1 MQLTNVLIAPVV
13 TEKSSNAQSKSK
25 YTFRV
30 KATATKVE
38 ISKAVGKAYG
48 VDVTAVNVIPVRK
61 KQRLVGRGKTIT
73 KRPAS
78 KKAIVTIKAKQNI
91 DFNKL
96 KTSK

>member
-1 MQLTNVLIAPVV
+1 MQLTSVLIAPVV
-13 TEKSSNAQSKSK
+13 TEKSNQAQTQSK

-30 KATATKVE
+30 HSNATKIDVA
-38 ISKAVGKAYG
+38 KAVTKAYG
-48 VDVTAVNVIPVRK
+48 VDVKSVRVMPIQK
-61 KQRLVGRGKTIT
+61 KIRRVGRNKFIT

-78 KKAIVTIKAKQNI
+78 RRAIVTVKAKQSI

>member
-1 MQLTNVLIAPVV
+1 MHLTNVLIAPVV
-13 TEKSSNAQSKSK
+13 TEKSTNAQSKSK

-30 KATATKVE
+30 NADASKIE
-38 ISKAVGKAYG
+38 IAKAVSKLYG
-48 VDVTAVNVIPVRK
+48 VDVKSVNIIPVRK
-61 KQRLVGRGKTIT
+61 KERLVGRGKTMT
-73 KRPAS
+73 KRLAS

>member
-1 MQLTNVLIAPVV
+1 MQQTDILIAPVV
-13 TEKSSNAQSKSK
+13 TEKSTNAQSKRK

-30 KATATKVE
+30 NMAATKVE
-38 ISKAVGKAYG
+38 ISQAVSKAYG
-48 VDVTAVNVIPVRK
+48 VDVTAVNIMPIRK
-61 KQRLVGRGKTIT
+61 KERLVGRGRSIT

-78 KKAIVTIKAKQNI
+78 KRAIISIKAKQNI

>member
-13 TEKSSNAQSKSK
+13 TEKSSSAQTKSK

-30 KATATKVE
+30 KAGATKIE
-38 ISKAVGKAYG
+38 IAKAVTKAYG
-48 VDVTAVNVIPVRK
+48 VDVMSVNVIPIRK
-61 KQRLVGRGKTIT
+61 KERLVGRGRTIT

-78 KKAIVTIKAKQNI
+78 KKAIVTVKAKQNI